1 MIGFLSGLLRAKTF
15 PWVLLDVHG
24 VGYELEVPMSTFSLL
39 PELEHSLEMRTHL
52 VVREDAHLL
61 FGFMTELERVVFRQL
76 IKVSGIGPK
85 VALGILSG
93 MTIDHFL
100 GAIEGKDSGLL
111 TRIPGIGQ
119 KTAERLLLELQGKF
133 SGLVAPTPSNA
144 STFVQREVREAL
156 MGLGYQ
162 EREVS
167 RLLGQIQVDMSF
179 EQAVRW
185 SLKQL
190 SLRIES

>member
-1 MIGFLSGLLRAKTF
+1 MGSLTGLLREKNF

-24 VGYELEVPMSTFSLL
+24 VGYELEVPMSTFSQL
-39 PELEHSLEMRTHL
+39 PELEHSLVMRTHL

-61 FGFMTELERVVFRQL
+61 FGFMTELERGVFRQL

-85 VALGILSG
+85 VALSILSG
-93 MTIDHFL
+93 MTIEHFFV
-100 GAIEGKDSGLL
+100 AIEGKDSRLL
-111 TRIPGIGQ
+111 TRIPGVGQ

-133 SGLVAPTPSNA
+133 SGLVVPLSHSLTS
-144 STFVQREVREAL
+144 VQQEVRDAL

-167 RLLGQIQVDMSF
+167 RMLGQIQPDMHF
-179 EQAVRW
+179 EQAIRW

-190 SLRIES
+190 SLRGES